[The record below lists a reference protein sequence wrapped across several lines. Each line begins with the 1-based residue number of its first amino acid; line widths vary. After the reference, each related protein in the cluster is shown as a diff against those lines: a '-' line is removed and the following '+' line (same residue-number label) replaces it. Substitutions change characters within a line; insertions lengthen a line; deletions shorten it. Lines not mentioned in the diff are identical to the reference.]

1 MRRFSFDGKVGGMK
15 DSPWQTRT
23 RAAGLTQKLIA
34 ALTRRNENSVGRALS
49 GARLNEDA
57 AGPYIAVI
65 LAWELMSP
73 EQREDWVRRAQE
85 EG

>member
-1 MRRFSFDGKVGGMK
+1 MK
-15 DSPWQTRT
+15 DSPWQIRT

-49 GARLNEDA
+49 GARLNKDA

-73 EQREDWVRRAQE
+73 DQREEWVRRAQE
-85 EG
+85 EPSPPQPG